1 VAKKPAKTA
10 SKKQARPSAPAQGGS
25 ASPAKK
31 PAGGGKAAAKATPK
45 AAQKAGDKG
54 KPQTQAAKA
63 KKAPAAAKAKAS
75 KPASPAK
82 QAKAEKPSTGTKPA
96 APTKSQGKAAS
107 RRSKTAQPAA
117 LDPGGR
123 PASKPHVHPAGEE
136 PQALPGRPRKDSAGP
151 THNGVGD
158 AAVRKA
164 TGQGWNEWFK
174 ILDDAGASLMEHAAI
189 ATLLGETHSVP
200 EWWSQTIT
208 VGYEQ
213 ARGLRRK
220 NEATDGFQAG
230 VSKTINAATAKLY
243 RAWED
248 EATRTR
254 WMGDHKVEIRVA
266 NTDKNI
272 RMTWLVQGP
281 DEGSSVEVYFWP
293 KDANKCLVQ
302 VQQRKLADAEAVQ
315 RVRAFWSVKLE
326 NLRAAMEKA

>member
-31 PAGGGKAAAKATPK
+31 PAQGGKATPK
-45 AAQKAGDKG
+45 AAQKASDKG
-54 KPQTQAAKA
+54 KPQTQAAKT
-63 KKAPAAAKAKAS
+63 KKAPPAAKAKAS

-82 QAKAEKPSTGTKPA
+82 NAKAEKPSTGAKPA
-96 APTKSQGKAAS
+96 APEKPPGKVAS

-174 ILDDAGASLMEHAAI
+174 ILDDAGAALMEHAAI

-220 NEATDGFQAG
+220 NEAADGFQAG

-248 EATRTR
+248 EATRSK

>member
-1 VAKKPAKTA
+1 
-10 SKKQARPSAPAQGGS
+10 
-25 ASPAKK
+25 
-31 PAGGGKAAAKATPK
+31 
-45 AAQKAGDKG
+45 
-54 KPQTQAAKA
+54 
-63 KKAPAAAKAKAS
+63 
-75 KPASPAK
+75 
-82 QAKAEKPSTGTKPA
+82 
-96 APTKSQGKAAS
+96 
-107 RRSKTAQPAA
+107 
-117 LDPGGR
+117 
-123 PASKPHVHPAGEE
+123 
-136 PQALPGRPRKDSAGP
+136 
-151 THNGVGD
+151 
-158 AAVRKA
+158 
-164 TGQGWNEWFK
+164 
-174 ILDDAGASLMEHAAI
+174 MEHAAI

-326 NLRAAMEKA
+326 NLRDGGRGGLPAVWKASRSHSSVPRRADSGDSCANEHEHATSARVQSS